1 MAEEDL
7 KWLNKQ
13 ENRGPSTKK
22 LLLILVA
29 ATAVLVALLLLTSNI
44 FPKQSQPA
52 NAQGAAIVL
61 GAESLAVSEE
71 DLQTQSAVKQVT
83 GYDWPTLSGGQTG
96 NDDEKLAALLLLW
109 TEESTVFEY
118 YSYVDRSEGISE
130 EEFISLNI
138 ALVDETPTKENMAKF
153 IDNLIE
159 LQEFYS
165 KKGLTSA
172 QSHIERLKFLKT
184 YLEKYGISENSEM
197 PKESDII
204 TGFRIAESQKE
215 FMRINIRRFNLWKQ

>member
-184 YLEKYGISENSEM
+184 YLEKYGI
-197 PKESDII
+197 
-204 TGFRIAESQKE
+204 
-215 FMRINIRRFNLWKQ
+215 